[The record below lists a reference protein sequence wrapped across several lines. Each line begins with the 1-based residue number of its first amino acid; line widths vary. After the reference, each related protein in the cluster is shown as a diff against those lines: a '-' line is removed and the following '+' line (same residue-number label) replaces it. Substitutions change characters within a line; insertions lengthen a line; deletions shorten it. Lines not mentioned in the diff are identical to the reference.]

1 VSQDAVQAYEDAFEA
16 LKAKTE
22 IDDMDELVAK
32 FVEAEDRNFSLF
44 NFVNE
49 LNSEIERLEAMT
61 AGVKAEAERYKGQ
74 GMSSD
79 VQRKKILHGI
89 EQKLA
94 KTQAR
99 ALDYE
104 TKYQA
109 ANKTL
114 NQLKTG
120 IHSIFTRIGCATS
133 SVEEMLGNQGVTE
146 SNVMQ
151 YLGII
156 EERTTNILRQHKLN
170 QAQAGLASTLPGG
183 EGAPSREPKES
194 VRVQPPGW
202 DDMSDG
208 EAGVDEQDDD
218 RPFTRDELHK
228 KVEDG
233 VTSKSKDKKKS
244 RLNATVG

>member
-1 VSQDAVQAYEDAFEA
+1 
-16 LKAKTE
+16 
-22 IDDMDELVAK
+22 MG
-32 FVEAEDRNFSLF
+32 
-44 NFVNE
+44 
-49 LNSEIERLEAMT
+49 SEIE
-61 AGVKAEAERYKGQ
+61 KFKGQ
-74 GMSSD
+74 GMNTD
-79 VQRKKILHGI
+79 NQRKKILHDLESRLQRTNEKADYCDDQFQI
-89 EQKLA
+89 A
-94 KTQAR
+94 SKTI
-99 ALDYE
+99 
-104 TKYQA
+104 
-109 ANKTL
+109 
-114 NQLKTG
+114 NQRKTG

-170 QAQAGLASTLPGG
+170 QAQAGLASTLPGADG
-183 EGAPSREPKES
+183 SPSREPKES
-194 VRVQPPGW
+194 LRVQPPGW

-233 VTSKSKDKKKS
+233 VTSKNKDKKKS